1 MPGQFYCSKCNK
13 TMASTKFF
21 TYKDGTK
28 CELCKACLTLHVN
41 NWEPE
46 TYVWILEKFDVP
58 YLPNE
63 WNIIRDR
70 EYQKD
75 PYKMTGL
82 SVVGRYLSKFKL
94 KQWID
99 PATGK
104 LYTFADSER
113 LQAKAE
119 EEAIKHG
126 NTEQQRAEKLA
137 AMKEM
142 LENGEISEAQY
153 KTYAET
159 QAPQAGAIN
168 PYANG
173 AANPA
178 YPTNDHPYEEVELV
192 DVGAELTAEDKIY
205 LAMKWGRLYKA
216 DEWVALEK
224 LYNEFMKSFD
234 IHSAATIDTLIML
247 CKTSLKMNQAID
259 CGDIDSYQKLS
270 RVYDAMMKAGKF
282 TEAQNKEDSSS
293 DFDAIGCIVA
303 FCEKEGGFIPR
314 FYTATPQDQVDV
326 VIADEKSYA
335 KSLFDGDAG
344 LAQQIEQYIKKRE
357 ILEEQK
363 RNKELARLQGKD
375 TIEISDEDY
384 QEFLQQEEEEK
395 EKDFQ
400 SVYNE
405 DENGEGEE

>member
-1 MPGQFYCSKCNK
+1 MAESFYCSKCNK
-13 TMASTKFF
+13 TMAGTKFF

-28 CELCKACLTLHVN
+28 CELCKSCLTMHVN

-70 EYQKD
+70 EYKKD
-75 PYKMTGL
+75 PDKMTGL
-82 SVVGRYLSKFKL
+82 SVIGRYLSKFKL
-94 KQWID
+94 KQWIN

-104 LYTFADSER
+104 LYTYADSEM
-113 LQAKAE
+113 LQARAE
-119 EEAIKHG
+119 QEAIKHG
-126 NTEQQRAEKLA
+126 NTEEKRAEKLA

-142 LENGEISEAQY
+142 LDNGEISEAQY

-159 QAPQAGAIN
+159 QAPRAGAVN

-178 YPTNDHPYEEVELV
+178 YPTNAHPYEEVELV
-192 DVGAELTAEDKIY
+192 DVGAELTTEDKIY

-270 RVYDAMMKAGKF
+270 RVYDSMMKAGKF

-314 FYTATPQDQVDV
+314 YYTATPQDQVDV
-326 VIADEKSYA
+326 VIADEKAYA
-335 KSLFDGDAG
+335 KSLFDGDPG

-363 RNKELARLQGKD
+363 RNKELAKLRGQD
-375 TIEISDEDY
+375 TIEITDEDY
-384 QEFLQQEEEEK
+384 QEYLDQEEEALDTDYKSIYGE
-395 EKDFQ
+395 DNF
-400 SVYNE
+400 NE
-405 DENGEGEE
+405 EDD